1 MKVEEINK
9 EHIES
14 VIIDKQHRLN
24 INKESLKNSKD
35 MNKNLLTNMQNYIL
49 DHKLHMFKGE
59 MAKYSLNGLTPV
71 YNHSKVQFD
80 DTKLFAKNDND

>member
-1 MKVEEINK
+1 LKVEEINK

-59 MAKYSLNGLTPV
+59 MGKYSLNGLTPV
-71 YNHSKVQFD
+71 
-80 DTKLFAKNDND
+80 